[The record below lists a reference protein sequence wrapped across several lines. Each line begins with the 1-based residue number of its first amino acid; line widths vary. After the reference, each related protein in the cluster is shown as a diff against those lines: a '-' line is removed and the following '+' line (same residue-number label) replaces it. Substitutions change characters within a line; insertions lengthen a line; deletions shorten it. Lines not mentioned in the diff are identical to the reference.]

1 MKTNKGWSVALVLG
15 LWLSTLPPYPL
26 AADDAYEQG
35 RAALDQKQWERAE
48 SLFREAAK
56 QGGDRADDAMYW
68 RAYALGKLGR
78 VDQALR
84 AIDELK
90 RTHPDSPWIDDAQE
104 LREELRGD
112 NDANADEDSDLK
124 SMALMALVQADPE
137 RAIPHLEKYLR
148 SDRPVSD
155 KQQALFMLLQSG
167 SPHATQIVVDI
178 AKDPKR
184 EPELR
189 SAAVSSL
196 GVAGGRRNAEL
207 LGEIYRSTS
216 DSEVK
221 DAVLNAYLV
230 SGNDDALLDVAR
242 NDKDEDLREKA
253 IQNLGAMGAR
263 AALDRLGS
271 EAKDSKT
278 REALL
283 NAYMVSGNTAKLL
296 EIARTDRDKDV
307 RQKAIQL
314 LGAARGTE
322 ELEELYRSERSEET
336 RSTIL
341 QAFMVAGHQ
350 GPIVRAAREATE
362 PELREQAIQLL
373 GVMGGMEELS
383 RLYESERSVEIKKQ
397 ILQAQAVGG
406 GGDKLL
412 RIAKSD
418 PEPEL
423 RMAAIQ
429 GLGIAG
435 HVSRSDLIELYGQ
448 EKAFDVKRAVLQSL
462 FTRGDVKSLVEI
474 ARKEA
479 DPKLKREAVQL
490 IAVSGKEEG
499 TAYMME
505 LLNEK

>member
-1 MKTNKGWSVALVLG
+1 MKTNQGWSVALVLG
-15 LWLSTLPPYPL
+15 LLLSTLPPYPL

-48 SLFREAAK
+48 SLFREAARS
-56 QGGDRADDAMYW
+56 GGERADDALYW

-84 AIDELK
+84 ALDELK
-90 RTHPDSPWIDDAQE
+90 RTHPDSPWLDDAQE

-112 NDANADEDSDLK
+112 NDVDDNDDDLK

-137 RAIPHLEKYLR
+137 RAIPHLEKYLK

-167 SPHATQIVVDI
+167 SPRATQIVVDI

-196 GVAGGRRNAEL
+196 GVAGGKRNAVL
-207 LGEIYRSTS
+207 LGEIYRSTT

-221 DAVLNAYLV
+221 EAVLGAYLV
-230 SGNDDALLDVAR
+230 SGNDEALVDVAR
-242 NDKDEDLREKA
+242 NDKDEDLREDA
-253 IQNLGAMGAR
+253 IQKLGAMGAR
-263 AALDRLGS
+263 DALEKLGS

-278 REALL
+278 RQALL
-283 NAYMVSGNTAKLL
+283 SAYMVSGNRAKLL
-296 EIARTDRDKDV
+296 EIARTDRDPEV
-307 RQKAIQL
+307 REQAIHL
-314 LGAARGTE
+314 LGAAGGTG
-322 ELEELYRSERSEET
+322 ELEELYKSERSVET

-341 QAFMVAGHQ
+341 QAFMVAGHKE
-350 GPIVRAAREATE
+350 PVLRAAREATE
-362 PELREQAIQLL
+362 PELRQQAIQLL
-373 GVMGGMEELS
+373 GVMGGTEELS
-383 RLYESERSVEIKKQ
+383 KLYESERSVEIKKQ

-412 RIAKSD
+412 RVAKSD

-474 ARKEA
+474 ARKEP

-499 TAYMME
+499 TSYMLE
-505 LLNEK
+505 LLDEK